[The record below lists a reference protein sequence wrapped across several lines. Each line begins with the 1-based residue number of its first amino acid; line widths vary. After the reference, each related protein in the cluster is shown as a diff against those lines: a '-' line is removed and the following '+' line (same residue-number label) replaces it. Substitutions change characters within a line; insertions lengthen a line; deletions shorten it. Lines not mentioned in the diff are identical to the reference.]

1 MGMSRHKKN
10 GPSREEAAWNEPQ
23 FGAALDTSGEAKPSG
38 DDAKPSGS
46 DAKPSSSLFIKP
58 AGPDAATLRPGEF
71 PLRILPKTAGRR
83 ESRYQVIF
91 RQSALDEIHRHG
103 QSSLDAEVCGV
114 LVGDVYQ
121 DRTAPWAYVEHAI
134 RGNGAVG
141 KQTQVTITSETW
153 TRIHETLE
161 RDYPGKIILGWYH
174 THPGFGIFLSGMDL
188 FIQDNFFNT
197 PWQVAF
203 VYDPVGGDEGVFT
216 WRGGKSERDEF
227 LIEHDTAGASPDG
240 KLPQAVAD
248 LASRL
253 RTVERRLK
261 AVFTVVLFI
270 ILAAIVLPMLL
281 FVFGVPSWL
290 PLPGPRHATQPA
302 AKPAPESDKFRA
314 STALPAGAP
323 SLDRPRVTT
332 MGRPATRPADFG
344 GPETWPAKSAA
355 H

>member
-1 MGMSRHKKN
+1 MGMTSRKKKKDSA
-10 GPSREEAAWNEPQ
+10 GDQAARSEPQ
-23 FGAALDTSGEAKPSG
+23 FGATLASGEEPVRSK
-38 DDAKPSGS
+38 
-46 DAKPSSSLFIKP
+46 SLFLKEGNG
-58 AGPDAATLRPGEF
+58 GPDAASLRPGEF
-71 PLRILPKTAGRR
+71 SLRILPKTTGRR

-91 RQSALDEIHRHG
+91 RQSVLDEIHRHG
-103 QSSLDAEVCGV
+103 QSSTDAEVCGV

-121 DRTAPWAYVEHAI
+121 DRTAPWAYVEHSI

-161 RDYPGKIILGWYH
+161 RDFPGKRILGWYH

-197 PWQVAF
+197 PWQFAF
-203 VYDPVGGDEGVFT
+203 VYDPIGGDEGVFT
-216 WRGGKSERDEF
+216 WRAGKSERDAF
-227 LIEHDTAGASPDG
+227 LVEQDTQTAPGDAQ
-240 KLPQAVAD
+240 LPEAIAK

-253 RTVERRLK
+253 RAVERKLK

-281 FVFGVPSWL
+281 YVFGVPSWL
-290 PLPGPRHATQPA
+290 PLPEPR
-302 AKPAPESDKFRA
+302 R
-314 STALPAGAP
+314 GAP
-323 SLDRPRVTT
+323 PASVQPRVTSGNGGVPKAQLPSDSASINKPRVTT
-332 MGRPATRPADFG
+332 MGRPATRPADFA
-344 GPETWPAKSAA
+344 GPETWGPSKGAV

>member
-1 MGMSRHKKN
+1 
-10 GPSREEAAWNEPQ
+10 
-23 FGAALDTSGEAKPSG
+23 
-38 DDAKPSGS
+38 
-46 DAKPSSSLFIKP
+46 
-58 AGPDAATLRPGEF
+58 
-71 PLRILPKTAGRR
+71 
-83 ESRYQVIF
+83 
-91 RQSALDEIHRHG
+91 
-103 QSSLDAEVCGV
+103 DAEVCGV

-161 RDYPGKIILGWYH
+161 RDYPGKRILGWYH

-227 LIEHDTAGASPDG
+227 LIEHDTEGANSDG
-240 KLPQAVAD
+240 KLPEAVAD

-281 FVFGVPSWL
+281 YVFGVPSWL
-290 PLPGPRHATQPA
+290 HLPEPRDGAQPAA

-314 STALPAGAP
+314 STAQPSGAP
-323 SLDRPRVTT
+323 TLDKPRVTT

-344 GPETWPAKSAA
+344 GAETWAPVKSAA